1 MNELKKGGYS
11 FYSMKNPTVE
21 IGVASVV
28 IVVCSLA
35 LFGLKSAVFF
45 LLQSLVAFSLLEI
58 VNYIEHYGLERKS
71 HEKGDFEPVN
81 PLHSWNANARVTN
94 YFLFKLQRHSDHH
107 AFAARRYQ
115 ILRSFDESPQMPTGY
130 GGMLLLALI
139 PPLWFYVMDHR
150 VKSNEIKLSN
160 SEERK
165 KWQQGWKAF
174 Q

>member
-1 MNELKKGGYS
+1 
-11 FYSMKNPTVE
+11 
-21 IGVASVV
+21 
-28 IVVCSLA
+28 
-35 LFGLKSAVFF
+35 
-45 LLQSLVAFSLLEI
+45 
-58 VNYIEHYGLERKS
+58 
-71 HEKGDFEPVN
+71 
-81 PLHSWNANARVTN
+81 
-94 YFLFKLQRHSDHH
+94 
-107 AFAARRYQ
+107 
-115 ILRSFDESPQMPTGY
+115 MPTGY